1 MIDIVI
7 MLEGEREPYNKSVTV
22 TLRDGW
28 GNIEGGATT
37 DKGYVQFIA
46 NGDGLH
52 RLLIVGPEIEMYD
65 EEFTLET
72 PEHTHTVFVQPR
84 RTTIKVG
91 VPKAGE
97 AVSSG
102 QLQAPKNAVK
112 ELEKAQA
119 ALRKN
124 NRREAEE
131 RLRKA
136 ISLYPRYDDAF
147 STLGELELQ
156 NGDREGARRDLT
168 KALQLNPR
176 HAVAAHTL
184 GQILVAEAQYAEAEP
199 FLQVWLRSHPGD
211 TWALSF
217 AALGQMTQGKYQE
230 AAAAAQRVHSLP
242 HQEYASAHVIAG
254 RALEH
259 LGRWDDAAAEYRLYL
274 AEAPNGPN
282 AGQARTALARVA
294 SALQVGAQPQ

>member
-1 MIDIVI
+1 
-7 MLEGEREPYNKSVTV
+7 
-22 TLRDGW
+22 
-28 GNIEGGATT
+28 
-37 DKGYVQFIA
+37 
-46 NGDGLH
+46 
-52 RLLIVGPEIEMYD
+52 
-65 EEFTLET
+65 
-72 PEHTHTVFVQPR
+72 
-84 RTTIKVG
+84 
-91 VPKAGE
+91 E

-259 LGRWDDAAAEYRLYL
+259 LGRGDDAAAEYRLYL